1 MKYVGMCCILIACV
15 WMGQYFS
22 LAAARRIRAL
32 EQVLLLLNAIENEL
46 GYCRTP
52 VRELLHRLALRSEF
66 PELPFLRVC
75 SEMCEQG
82 LPFPQAWSA
91 SLKKR
96 AMSVTLRREDTGLLL
111 AFGSQ
116 LGTTDLDG
124 QVSLCR
130 LYVRLF
136 EERLVQ
142 AREWKSRY
150 AKLYTSLGVLSGLL
164 AWILFL

>member
-15 WMGQYFS
+15 WTGQYFS
-22 LAAARRIRAL
+22 LAAARRTRAL

-46 GYCRTP
+46 EFCRTP

-66 PELPFLRVC
+66 TELPFLRIC
-75 SEMCEQG
+75 SRMCEQG
-82 LPFPQAWSA
+82 DPFPQAWSA

-96 AMSVTLRREDTGLLL
+96 AVSVTLRKDDIGLLL

-116 LGTTDLDG
+116 LGTTDLNG
-124 QVSLCR
+124 QVSICR

-136 EERLVQ
+136 EERLAQ
-142 AREWKSRY
+142 AREWKSKY
-150 AKLYTSLGVLSGLL
+150 AKLYMSLGVLGGLL
-164 AWILFL
+164 SWILFL

>member
-1 MKYVGMCCILIACV
+1 MKYVGMCCILIACI
-15 WMGQYFS
+15 WTGQYFS

-52 VRELLHRLALRSEF
+52 VRELLHRLAMRGEF
-66 PELPFLRVC
+66 SELPFLRVC
-75 SEMCEQG
+75 SGMCEQG
-82 LPFPQAWSA
+82 VPFPQAWSD

-96 AMSVTLRREDTGLLL
+96 AVSVTLRRDDTGLLL

-116 LGTTDLDG
+116 LGATDLNG
-124 QVSLCR
+124 QISLCR

-136 EERLVQ
+136 EERLAQ
-142 AREWKSRY
+142 AREWKSKY
-150 AKLYTSLGVLSGLL
+150 AKLYMSFGVLGGLL
-164 AWILFL
+164 VLILFL